1 MVGEKRMMARVRAK
15 KKDRGFRRRALRW
28 RLVCV
33 LASVLSALTFGVS
46 GCTGEFSFGYAISLP
61 TFIFYLAVFGV
72 NHPAPP
78 PSPPAGA
85 ILASPALSGMPP
97 YSSFLMRADHC
108 SLTRVVLDSNHDVVE
123 EDANYQDSL
132 HQALQIPTTGD
143 QFPVRCNDPTTGIAM
158 EQGAVVGKFSN
169 GNTAIAVASADGVT
183 SYVIS
188 GAGKLISQQDYP
200 TVPATNPVSVVF
212 GIASA
217 DLNGDGIPDLV
228 VASEVFGESAGTLS
242 VLLGN
247 GDGTFTAG
255 QVVTVPLAS
264 SASLGFTIDDV
275 NRDGKLDLVAVAEVS
290 SGPAIEVFPG
300 NGNGTFAATG
310 VNGPSV
316 VNANI
321 IVSADFNGD
330 GKKDL
335 ATNTGRILLGN
346 GDGTYTLL
354 SQTVGSGEF
363 VGLAAA
369 DYNKDGKVDLAFTNQ
384 NSGTVDLYYGK
395 GDGTFTFSESYP
407 AIAGLQNID
416 ASDLDGDGFPDLFVG
431 TAHGGVYTLDSGTGN
446 FFQSLLNYGD
456 GTFGKSRAYLPSNYV
471 LQNYS
476 EVGAN
481 AVYDV
486 ADFTG
491 DGKPDLVTLDFTAG
505 GPSLSVLKGNGDG
518 TFQQPGIET
527 SITGLPSAMQA
538 AALAAADLNDDGKMD
553 VVFAWS
559 DNGGN
564 GHVSVALGNGNGTF
578 QTQKDYSVPG
588 AGMGVLNGALVLG
601 NDAANGLALADIKGD
616 QQPAIV
622 FIASS
627 GANRSS
633 SSELYAMV
641 NNGNGT
647 FQNPQLIDTKPYLK
661 YLAVQDVNGDGKADI
676 LAAAGDMN
684 NQVAATGYLYLS
696 KGDGTFQ
703 PPATLAFGSDYP
715 GPVAIADVNGD
726 QKPDLILVG
735 ENQNFTGGNVEVMLG
750 NGNGTFQSPV
760 STAHPIFYPSSIAVA
775 DVTGDG
781 KSDVVLGACCGF
793 DYSFLLS
800 GNGDGTFNATN
811 SGYLPLGPS
820 SAYLKLMD
828 VNGDGLPELF
838 EASSGEGSPLAID
851 VLVTSPHA
859 LSPSPTPTPTPTVS
873 ATPTA
878 TPSGKPTTTPT
889 PTPTGT
895 ATSTAT
901 RTPTITPTPTRT
913 ISATPTATPTG
924 KPTTTPTR
932 TPTATATI
940 TPTPTPLGTASLKA
954 APDAINFGDVD
965 ATGVSKPREVTVT
978 NGSKSASA
986 SIGTIA
992 PPPPFA
998 IVSGSDGCSRENLAA
1013 KKHCTFELSFQP
1025 TNPHPSTATLAIPYN
1040 GNPSPLISL
1049 SGTGLGVNLK
1059 GPKAENLGTAAAG
1072 SIGKAENLSL
1082 SNPAAVSI
1090 TTGALSITG
1099 PFVKTGDN
1107 CSGRQLAPKGKCVI
1121 SLKFAPPAG
1130 ATGNLSGG
1138 LSLPYSFGSNM
1149 GVYGVALSGRIK

>member
-1 MVGEKRMMARVRAK
+1 MAPTRAK
-15 KKDRGFRRRALRW
+15 RTDRGFRRWRLRW

-46 GCTGEFSFGYAISLP
+46 GCTGEFTFGHAIGLGTS
-61 TFIFYLAVFGV
+61 IYYIAAFGV
-72 NHPAPP
+72 DHPAPP
-78 PSPPAGA
+78 PSPPAGV
-85 ILASPALSGMPP
+85 ILASPDLSATPP
-97 YSSFLMRADHC
+97 YSSFLMRTADC
-108 SLTRVVLDSNHDVVE
+108 SLTRVVLDSNHNVVE
-123 EDANYQDSL
+123 EDPNYQDSL
-132 HQALQIPTTGD
+132 QQALHIPTIAD
-143 QFPVRCNDPTTGIAM
+143 QFPVGCNDPTTGIAM
-158 EQGAVVGKFSN
+158 EQGAVAGKFSN
-169 GNTAIAVASADGVT
+169 GNTAVAAVSADGVS

-188 GAGKLISQQDYP
+188 NASKLVSQQDYP
-200 TVPATNPVSVVF
+200 TVPASNPDSVVF
-212 GIASA
+212 GIAA
-217 DLNGDGIPDLV
+217 TDLNGDGIPDLV
-228 VASEVFGESAGTLS
+228 VASEIFGESAGTLS
-242 VLLGN
+242 VFLGN

-290 SGPAIEVFPG
+290 SGPAIEVFLG

-310 VNGPSV
+310 MNGPSV

-335 ATNTGRILLGN
+335 ATNTGQILLGN
-346 GDGTYTLL
+346 GNGTYTLL

-369 DYNKDGKVDLAFTNQ
+369 DFNKDGKIDLAFTNQ
-384 NSGTVDLYYGK
+384 NSGTVDVYYGQ
-395 GDGTFTFSESYP
+395 GDGTFTFSASYP
-407 AIAGLQNID
+407 AIDGLQNID

-471 LQNYS
+471 LQNYTNL
-476 EVGAN
+476 GAN

-491 DGKPDLVTLDFTAG
+491 DSKPDIVTLDFNSG
-505 GPSLSVLKGNGDG
+505 GASLSVLKGNGDG
-518 TFQQPGIET
+518 TFQQPGVET
-527 SITGLPSAMQA
+527 PIAGLTSPMQA
-538 AALAAADLNDDGKMD
+538 AALAAADLNNDGKMD

-578 QTQKDYSVPG
+578 QAQKDYSVPG
-588 AGMGVLNGALVLG
+588 AGMGVLNGALVFG
-601 NDAANGLALADIKGD
+601 NDAANGLALADINGD
-616 QQPAIV
+616 KQPAIV

-627 GANRSS
+627 GATRSS
-633 SSELYAMV
+633 TSELYAMV

-684 NQVAATGYLYLS
+684 NQVAATAYLYLS
-696 KGDGTFQ
+696 KGGGTFQ

-735 ENQNFTGGNVEVMLG
+735 ENQRLTGGNVEVLLG
-750 NGNGTFQSPV
+750 HGNGTFQSPV

-781 KSDVVLGACCGF
+781 KPDVVLGACCGF
-793 DYSFLLS
+793 NYTFVLP
-800 GNGDGTFNATN
+800 GNGDGSFNATN

-838 EASSGEGSPLAID
+838 QASSGGGNPLAID
-851 VLVTSPHA
+851 VLVTNPQPLA
-859 LSPSPTPTPTPTVS
+859 ASPTPTPTPTVS
-873 ATPTA
+873 ATSTATA
-878 TPSGKPTTTPT
+878 TPK
-889 PTPTGT
+889 
-895 ATSTAT
+895 
-901 RTPTITPTPTRT
+901 PTITPTPTPSGKAT
-913 ISATPTATPTG
+913 PSATRT
-924 KPTTTPTR
+924 PTTTPTPSR
-932 TPTATATI
+932 TATPRPTSTATATI
-940 TPTPTPLGTASLKA
+940 TPTPVGTASLKA
-954 APDAINFGDVD
+954 APGAINFGEVD
-965 ATGVSKPREVTVT
+965 ATGLSKPREVTVT
-978 NGSKSASA
+978 NESKSASA
-986 SIGTIA
+986 IIGAIVPA
-992 PPPPFA
+992 PPFA
-998 IVSGSDGCSRENLAA
+998 IVFGSDGCTGQSLTP
-1013 KKHCTFELSFQP
+1013 KKHCSFELSFHP
-1025 TNPHPSTATLAIPYN
+1025 VDANPSTVTLSIPFN
-1040 GNPSPLISL
+1040 GSPAPQISL
-1049 SGTGLGVNLK
+1049 AGRGLSVSLAG
-1059 GPKAENLGTAAAG
+1059 ASSENLGTAGAG
-1072 SIGKAENLSL
+1072 SKGKPKNLSIN
-1082 SNPAAVSI
+1082 NPATVSVVIGAV
-1090 TTGALSITG
+1090 SITG
-1099 PFVKTGDN
+1099 PFMKTADS
-1107 CSGRQLAPKGKCVI
+1107 CSGKEIAPKGKCEI
-1121 SLKFAPPAG
+1121 SLEFAPPDG
-1130 ATGNLSGG
+1130 ATGNLSGR
-1138 LSLPYSFGSNM
+1138 LSLPYSYGANM
-1149 GVYGVALSGRIK
+1149 GTYGALLSGRIK